1 MPLPSRSGS
10 IKAHRRTSSFL
21 TRCWRKTDSNL
32 WFRISGKRFFYTAS
46 EPQTGREPQP
56 VLTTDNGRFTVG
68 RTRLA
73 PAMISTPGHR
83 ASRRRQ
89 REALPAWCN
98 VIGEQLHAARSNPPH
113 NPISVRCNAAP
124 SESGSPG
131 CNIGSHPRKQ
141 QVVSRFDKAHRGRE
155 PMVRIHLRLRTFWF
169 RAALPRTRRR
179 AGLRGPH
186 QGARV
191 IPARGITGASGNR

>member
-1 MPLPSRSGS
+1 MRRAASPVRLT
-10 IKAHRRTSSFL
+10 HR
-21 TRCWRKTDSNL
+21 WRKTDSNL

-68 RTRLA
+68 RARLA

-89 REALPAWCN
+89 GAALPAWCN
-98 VIGEQLHAARSNPPH
+98 VIGEQLQAARSNPPH

-141 QVVSRFDKAHRGRE
+141 QMVSRFDKSSPWPGTDGSNPLPSRGKSTNFRFFLMRALRHRRPAVRGRRYDCTVSS
-155 PMVRIHLRLRTFWF
+155 M
-169 RAALPRTRRR
+169 
-179 AGLRGPH
+179 RGWS
-186 QGARV
+186 
-191 IPARGITGASGNR
+191 TSE